1 MPTVEAFQKQDP
13 GAGTDTAHADNLA
26 RHIHQSVLLENVSSV
41 CRQGFSVGRENAS
54 QLGKQLLSIRVREE
68 LGHTNYQRRVAH
80 NPWLAI
86 HDGRESLCCCG
97 RHPLGDSI
105 SYVALIWVG
114 WLIPAKSPS
123 EGPASSPTW

>member
-86 HDGRESLCCCG
+86 HDGRESLEG
-97 RHPLGDSI
+97 LRTVFGAGLGQGGVGSLG
-105 SYVALIWVG
+105 AG
-114 WLIPAKSPS
+114 WL
-123 EGPASSPTW
+123 